1 MPERD
6 RPDNEVG
13 SRQRGDVTRNPSHK
27 LLLTPESHG
36 HATRR
41 SSQASD
47 SLSGAH
53 SRNRLN
59 GITLKIAVLESS
71 ARGSARA

>member
-6 RPDNEVG
+6 RPDNEIG
-13 SRQRGDVTRNPSHK
+13 SRQGNITQNPSHK

-41 SSQASD
+41 ISQASD
-47 SLSGAH
+47 SLSDAH
-53 SRNRLN
+53 GRNRLN
-59 GITLKIAVLESS
+59 GITLRIAVLESS